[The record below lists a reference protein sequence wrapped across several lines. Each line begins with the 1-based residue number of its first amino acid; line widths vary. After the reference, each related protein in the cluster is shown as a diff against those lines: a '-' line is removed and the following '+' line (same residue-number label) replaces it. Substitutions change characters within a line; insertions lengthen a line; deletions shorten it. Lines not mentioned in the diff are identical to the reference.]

1 MWNNSRSAIVLPLIL
16 AATLA
21 GGMIIGNLLTPSKL
35 DGYGTGKGK
44 DKYQKIQDIIEVLD
58 RKYVDSLDGEDL
70 FEKTISDMLHK
81 LDPHSNYIPAKELK
95 AINESIEGKFGGV
108 GIRFFIIRDTI
119 CITNI
124 ISGSPSQ
131 SAGFKAGDKI
141 VSIDGKSAV
150 GKKITNEKV
159 MKMLKGAEGTTV
171 KVKVKRGK
179 KYIEKNIVRGTIP
192 IESVVAAYMI
202 NSTTGFIK
210 IDQFSVTTAIEFH
223 ESALYLKEKG
233 MKHLILDL
241 RNNGGGV
248 LTAATDIADE
258 FLKKNVPMLITKGKE
273 LGKKTYRATSGGILE
288 STGVTIL
295 INANSASA
303 SEILAG
309 AIQDNDRGTIVG
321 RRSFGKG
328 LVQEDIKLRDG
339 SDLRLTIARYY
350 TPTGRCIQRPY
361 DEGYDK
367 YIEAQVDRYDNG
379 ELYAPDSSLF
389 VDSLKF
395 RTPKG
400 KIVYGGGG
408 IMPDVFVPFDS
419 TGFNWYF
426 TELRFSQ
433 AFTAFTFEYVQD
445 KRNKWSSV
453 EDYARSFKVSDELI
467 SSFVRYAEKEMKIK
481 QNTQGLLGCKTLIAE
496 TLKAEIARQL
506 WTEHGY
512 FQIVNAYDNEVQK
525 ALKVSK

>member
-108 GIRFFIIRDTI
+108 GIRFFLIRDTI

-159 MKMLKGAEGTTV
+159 MKMLKGTEGTTV
-171 KVKVKRGK
+171 KVKVKRGR
-179 KYIEKNIVRGTIP
+179 KYIEKSIVRGSIP

-223 ESALYLKEKG
+223 ESALYLKKKG

-248 LTAATDIADE
+248 LTACSLPRE
-258 FLKKNVPMLITKGKE
+258 
-273 LGKKTYRATSGGILE
+273 
-288 STGVTIL
+288 
-295 INANSASA
+295 
-303 SEILAG
+303 
-309 AIQDNDRGTIVG
+309 
-321 RRSFGKG
+321 RS
-328 LVQEDIKLRDG
+328 
-339 SDLRLTIARYY
+339 
-350 TPTGRCIQRPY
+350 
-361 DEGYDK
+361 
-367 YIEAQVDRYDNG
+367 
-379 ELYAPDSSLF
+379 
-389 VDSLKF
+389 
-395 RTPKG
+395 
-400 KIVYGGGG
+400 
-408 IMPDVFVPFDS
+408 
-419 TGFNWYF
+419 
-426 TELRFSQ
+426 
-433 AFTAFTFEYVQD
+433 
-445 KRNKWSSV
+445 
-453 EDYARSFKVSDELI
+453 
-467 SSFVRYAEKEMKIK
+467 
-481 QNTQGLLGCKTLIAE
+481 
-496 TLKAEIARQL
+496 
-506 WTEHGY
+506 
-512 FQIVNAYDNEVQK
+512 
-525 ALKVSK
+525 